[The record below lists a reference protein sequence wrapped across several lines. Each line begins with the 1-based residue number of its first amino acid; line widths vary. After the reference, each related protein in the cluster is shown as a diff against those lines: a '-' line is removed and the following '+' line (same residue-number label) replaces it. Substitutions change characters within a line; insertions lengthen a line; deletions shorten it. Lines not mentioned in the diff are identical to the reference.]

1 MSMPRRSPASLVAV
15 LVLWLGVPESA
26 HAQDPAPA
34 LSAAEMEAFLLD
46 AELTDVRDAGAG
58 VTGSQRATA
67 SDGRL
72 THDVHIQSVDISR
85 SRFVARGARVEL
97 NFRDSYLYNVAAYRL
112 AVLLGIDNVPMSVLR
127 RVDGRPAAVTWWV
140 DDVAMTE
147 AERIEQRTLGPDP
160 ARTSRQFYIQYV
172 FDELIQNR
180 DRNQG
185 NMLWTTDWKMWL
197 IDHTRA
203 FRQDVELTK
212 HRAAHAHRA
221 GAARQPARPD
231 RGGRRSGARR
241 RSQPGRAVERDAAA
255 RPPAAALRR
264 PHRPLRRA
272 RGGRGSGARAVAAR
286 SDTQRCTE
294 DARCSPSTDPRR
306 RPPLPLTGVCASAAS
321 RARSPSWHCSPPAA
335 PAAAAAAQPDS
346 RRVVAVGDIHGAG
359 DGLQRD
365 PAGDRPHRPRTPVE
379 RRDRDPGA
387 DRRHHRPGPPACARS
402 WTS

>member
-1 MSMPRRSPASLVAV
+1 MPMPRRFPAALAAV
-15 LVLWLGVPESA
+15 LVLWLGVPEPG
-26 HAQDPAPA
+26 HAQDDAPA

-46 AELTDVRDAGAG
+46 AELTDVRDVGTG

-72 THDVHIQSVDISR
+72 THDVHIQTVDISR

-127 RVDGRPAAVTWWV
+127 GVDGRRAAVTWWV

-160 ARTSRQFYIQYV
+160 ARTSRQFYTQYV

-212 HRAAHAHRA
+212 PEQLTRIGRDLLDNLRGLTPEAVEAAL
-221 GAARQPARPD
+221 GEVLS
-231 RGGRRSGARR
+231 RGERSSVMRR
-241 RSQPGRAVERDAAA
+241 RDLLLQHFDDRIARFGERGVVMD
-255 RPPAAALRR
+255 PEPA
-264 PHRPLRRA
+264 P
-272 RGGRGSGARAVAAR
+272 
-286 SDTQRCTE
+286 
-294 DARCSPSTDPRR
+294 
-306 RPPLPLTGVCASAAS
+306 
-321 RARSPSWHCSPPAA
+321 
-335 PAAAAAAQPDS
+335 
-346 RRVVAVGDIHGAG
+346 
-359 DGLQRD
+359 
-365 PAGDRPHRPRTPVE
+365 
-379 RRDRDPGA
+379 
-387 DRRHHRPGPPACARS
+387 
-402 WTS
+402 

>member
-1 MSMPRRSPASLVAV
+1 MPMPSRFPASLVV
-15 LVLWLGVPESA
+15 ILVLWLGVPEPA

-97 NFRDSYLYNVAAYRL
+97 NFRDSYLYNIAAYRL

-127 RVDGRPAAVTWWV
+127 RIGGRPAAVTWWV

-147 AERIEQRTLGPDP
+147 GERLDQRAMGPDP
-160 ARTSRQFYIQYV
+160 ARTSRQFYTQYV

-185 NMLWTTDWKMWL
+185 NTLWTTDWKMWL

-203 FRQDVELTK
+203 FRQDVELT
-212 HRAAHAHRA
+212 
-221 GAARQPARPD
+221 RPEQLLRID
-231 RGGRRSGARR
+231 RGLLDNLRGLTPDALEAALGDVLSRGERSSVMRR
-241 RSQPGRAVERDAAA
+241 RDLLLQHFDDRIARFGERGVVLD
-255 RPPAAALRR
+255 PEPA
-264 PHRPLRRA
+264 P
-272 RGGRGSGARAVAAR
+272 
-286 SDTQRCTE
+286 
-294 DARCSPSTDPRR
+294 
-306 RPPLPLTGVCASAAS
+306 
-321 RARSPSWHCSPPAA
+321 
-335 PAAAAAAQPDS
+335 
-346 RRVVAVGDIHGAG
+346 
-359 DGLQRD
+359 
-365 PAGDRPHRPRTPVE
+365 
-379 RRDRDPGA
+379 
-387 DRRHHRPGPPACARS
+387 
-402 WTS
+402 

>member
-1 MSMPRRSPASLVAV
+1 MPMPRRFPTSLAAFV
-15 LVLWLGVPESA
+15 VLWLGVPEPV

-46 AELTDVRDAGAG
+46 AELTDVRDVGTG
-58 VTGSQRATA
+58 VTGSRRATA

-127 RVDGRPAAVTWWV
+127 GVDGRRAAVTWWV

-160 ARTSRQFYIQYV
+160 ARTSRQFYTQYV

-212 HRAAHAHRA
+212 PERLLRIERGLLDNLRGLTPEALDAALGDVLSRGERSSVMRRRDLLLQHFDERI
-221 GAARQPARPD
+221 ARFGERGVVIDPEPAR
-231 RGGRRSGARR
+231 
-241 RSQPGRAVERDAAA
+241 
-255 RPPAAALRR
+255 
-264 PHRPLRRA
+264 
-272 RGGRGSGARAVAAR
+272 
-286 SDTQRCTE
+286 
-294 DARCSPSTDPRR
+294 
-306 RPPLPLTGVCASAAS
+306 
-321 RARSPSWHCSPPAA
+321 
-335 PAAAAAAQPDS
+335 
-346 RRVVAVGDIHGAG
+346 
-359 DGLQRD
+359 
-365 PAGDRPHRPRTPVE
+365 
-379 RRDRDPGA
+379 
-387 DRRHHRPGPPACARS
+387 
-402 WTS
+402 

>member
-1 MSMPRRSPASLVAV
+1 MPMPRRFPASLAAV
-15 LVLWLGVPESA
+15 LVLWLGVPAPA

-58 VTGSQRATA
+58 VTGSRRATA

-97 NFRDSYLYNVAAYRL
+97 NFRDSYLYNIAAYRL

-147 AERIEQRTLGPDP
+147 GERIDQRAMGPDP
-160 ARTSRQFYIQYV
+160 ARTSRQFYTQYV

-185 NMLWTTDWKMWL
+185 NTLWTTDWKMWL

-203 FRQDVELTK
+203 FRQDVELT
-212 HRAAHAHRA
+212 RPEQLLRIDRELIDALRGLTPEAVEAALGDVLSRGERSSVMRRRDLLLQHFDDRI
-221 GAARQPARPD
+221 ARLGERGVVLDPEPAR
-231 RGGRRSGARR
+231 
-241 RSQPGRAVERDAAA
+241 
-255 RPPAAALRR
+255 
-264 PHRPLRRA
+264 
-272 RGGRGSGARAVAAR
+272 
-286 SDTQRCTE
+286 
-294 DARCSPSTDPRR
+294 
-306 RPPLPLTGVCASAAS
+306 
-321 RARSPSWHCSPPAA
+321 
-335 PAAAAAAQPDS
+335 
-346 RRVVAVGDIHGAG
+346 
-359 DGLQRD
+359 
-365 PAGDRPHRPRTPVE
+365 
-379 RRDRDPGA
+379 
-387 DRRHHRPGPPACARS
+387 
-402 WTS
+402 